1 MSRRFPPE
9 QMQANPAFRIA
20 CRKIFRYNPIGKG
33 SDDMPAHTYE
43 QMAAWFRRRPRLCK
57 LLLFMNTLIP
67 AVFYTSFP
75 VLLLL
80 QLAGDG
86 HWLRSILTAGIPF
99 IALSVFRKLWN
110 RPRPYEALG
119 ITPLIPKE
127 KKGQSFPS
135 RHVFSAF
142 IIAMCW
148 LYYIPAVGVVLLV
161 LAALLAVI
169 RVVGGVHYIS
179 DVVAGFVFA
188 VACGLI
194 GFWI

>member
-1 MSRRFPPE
+1 M
-9 QMQANPAFRIA
+9 NV
-20 CRKIFRYNPIGKG
+20 G
-33 SDDMPAHTYE
+33 TYE
-43 QMAAWFRRRPRLCK
+43 QMAAWFRHRPGLCK
-57 LLLFMNTLIP
+57 LLLAMNTLIP
-67 AVFYTSFP
+67 AVFYASFP

-80 QLAGDG
+80 QFAGSG
-86 HWLRSILTAGIPF
+86 HWLRSALTAGIPF
-99 IALSVFRKLWN
+99 IALSIFRRLWN

-127 KKGQSFPS
+127 KKGRSFPS

-148 LYYIPAVGVVLLV
+148 LYYIPTVGLVLLV
-161 LAALLAVI
+161 LAAMLAVI
-169 RVVGGVHYIS
+169 RVVGGVHYVS

-188 VACGLI
+188 VVCGLT